1 MHNIILPLTEP
12 YKLSYAEV
20 AGPSQSQ
27 SRWFV
32 SHYWGTPLAHL
43 VASVE
48 RHAQDFPEKHPYWIC
63 TFSNNQ
69 WAVSEELGETYHE
82 SSFYQAL
89 RSCGTLGTV
98 MVFDEEAMPL
108 TRSWC
113 LFELLQTVLLQ
124 DISHDF
130 KGLMLCSPL
139 GIMNTGKGSLDL
151 AMNVSKKLAVLDLE
165 AAQASMQSD
174 KDMIDSLVRQEGGFE
189 QINEF
194 LADSINEVLNKLR
207 EQFTRNISSLESE
220 VARKKMRTR
229 SERIRRLKGS
239 QAVGGLANSRAY
251 TEPLDQDF
259 SSPASG
265 ASSSRVLAAPF
276 HLPQLP
282 CPPAKR
288 GAYLQMMPE
297 IQGQQGA
304 RNAGAPKCV

>member
-1 MHNIILPLTEP
+1 MVREPL
-12 YKLSYAEV
+12 L
-20 AGPSQSQ
+20 G
-27 SRWFV
+27 
-32 SHYWGTPLAHL
+32 HPLAHL

-174 KDMIDSLVRQEGGFE
+174 KDMIDSLVRQEGA
-189 QINEF
+189 
-194 LADSINEVLNKLR
+194 LSR
-207 EQFTRNISSLESE
+207 SMSSWLIPS
-220 VARKKMRTR
+220 M
-229 SERIRRLKGS
+229 
-239 QAVGGLANSRAY
+239 
-251 TEPLDQDF
+251 
-259 SSPASG
+259 
-265 ASSSRVLAAPF
+265 
-276 HLPQLP
+276 
-282 CPPAKR
+282 
-288 GAYLQMMPE
+288 
-297 IQGQQGA
+297 
-304 RNAGAPKCV
+304 KC